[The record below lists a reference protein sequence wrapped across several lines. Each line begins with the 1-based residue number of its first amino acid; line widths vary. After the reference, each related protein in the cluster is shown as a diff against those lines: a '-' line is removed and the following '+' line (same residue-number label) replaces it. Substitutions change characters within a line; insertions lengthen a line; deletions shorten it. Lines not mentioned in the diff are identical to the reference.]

1 MIESINI
8 SIGGVVVKRLSD
20 YIHREDKSET
30 YQRTINRKLII
41 NRSVNVENQPITKYH
56 FEIPG
61 VEDDELDNIRIAAL
75 KISDLYLIDYYKIF
89 EVLSGDGYARTWTLR
104 RPLASES
111 YLPIITADG
120 DAQTVTIKDID
131 VGSPAIDRSSHYP
144 ANSTLIV
151 KERPVAYTGKI
162 TYIEIFAYQAMA
174 SVTVATF
181 TQVGENVFTARD
193 SEFIGDVGGDFKR
206 PFGVDLNVVKGD
218 FIGIFWDAGYIER
231 DDKGEGTWVKTGD
244 QTSGSEVTFDFK
256 TNRTISLYASEI
268 VPTGNVYVNK
278 DTGAMHFGTTP
289 SDTPDNIKIKY
300 TPKYLVHI
308 FSWDRTYIY
317 NGLLTY
323 ILICEEV

>member
-1 MIESINI
+1 MVESINI

-41 NRSVNVENQPITKYH
+41 NRSVNVEDQPITKYY

-89 EVLSGDGYARTWTLR
+89 EVLSGDGETNTWTLQR
-104 RPLASES
+104 ILAG
-111 YLPIITADG
+111 ADYIPEIEVDG
-120 DAQTVTIKDID
+120 SPQTV
-131 VGSPAIDRSSHYP
+131 
-144 ANSTLIV
+144 
-151 KERPVAYTGKI
+151 
-162 TYIEIFAYQAMA
+162 
-174 SVTVATF
+174 
-181 TQVGENVFTARD
+181 
-193 SEFIGDVGGDFKR
+193 
-206 PFGVDLNVVKGD
+206 VVKAD
-218 FIGIFWDAGYIER
+218 TYP
-231 DDKGEGTWVKTGD
+231 GEG
-244 QTSGSEVTFDFK
+244 
-256 TNRTISLYASEI
+256 I
-268 VPTGNVYVNK
+268 VYVNK
-278 DTGAMHFGTTP
+278 DTGVMTFGTTP
-289 SDTPDNIKIKY
+289 LDVADNIRIKY

>member
-41 NRSVNVENQPITKYH
+41 NRSVNVEDQPITKYY

-61 VEDDELDNIRIAAL
+61 VEDDELDNIRVAAL

-89 EVLSGDGYARTWTLR
+89 EVLSGDGKTDTWTLQR
-104 RPLASES
+104 ILAGQDYIPE
-111 YLPIITADG
+111 IEVDG
-120 DAQTVTIKDID
+120 STQTV
-131 VGSPAIDRSSHYP
+131 
-144 ANSTLIV
+144 
-151 KERPVAYTGKI
+151 
-162 TYIEIFAYQAMA
+162 
-174 SVTVATF
+174 
-181 TQVGENVFTARD
+181 
-193 SEFIGDVGGDFKR
+193 
-206 PFGVDLNVVKGD
+206 VVKAD
-218 FIGIFWDAGYIER
+218 TDP
-231 DDKGEGTWVKTGD
+231 GEG
-244 QTSGSEVTFDFK
+244 
-256 TNRTISLYASEI
+256 I
-268 VPTGNVYVNK
+268 VYVNK
-278 DTGAMHFGTTP
+278 DTGVMTFGTTP
-289 SDTPDNIKIKY
+289 PDMPDNIKIKY